1 MTIEEKLESLRSVI
15 NDNEVLVK
23 TIQGIIQDN
32 WNNPKEWDKWNQVL
46 ILAKK
51 TV

>member
-1 MTIEEKLESLRSVI
+1 MTIAEKLESLRSVI
-15 NDNEVLVK
+15 DEKEVLVK

-32 WNNPKEWDKWNQVL
+32 WNNPNEWDKWNQVL
-46 ILAKK
+46 ILAQT